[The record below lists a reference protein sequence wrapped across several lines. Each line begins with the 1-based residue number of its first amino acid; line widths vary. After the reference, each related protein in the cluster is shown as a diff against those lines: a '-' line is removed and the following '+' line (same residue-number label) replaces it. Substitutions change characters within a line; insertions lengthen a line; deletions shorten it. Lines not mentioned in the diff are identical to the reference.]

1 MLATAALTELSQ
13 LLSTLAD
20 LYGALAAHT
29 AAGHTVLA
37 LTSPSGPGLA
47 PPAAPP
53 VPDLHVPLLHVSGW
67 PLGQLDLSAN
77 HSLAGEWLA
86 DKAKKPHSLPTIISK
101 LRLWIMGLLAG
112 VATLF
117 LVVGGVRYLAAG
129 GDPSEVERA
138 KSSLKSALIGYALA
152 VLAPVLLTVLQS
164 IIGG

>member
-1 MLATAALTELSQ
+1 MLATAALTEISQ
-13 LLSTLAD
+13 LLSTLTD
-20 LYGALAAHT
+20 LYGSLAAHT
-29 AAGHTVLA
+29 AAGDTVLA
-37 LTSPSGPGLA
+37 LPSPSGPGLSPLV
-47 PPAAPP
+47 PPRH
-53 VPDLHVPLLHVSGW
+53 VPDLHVHGW
-67 PLGQLDLSAN
+67 PLTQLDLSA

-86 DKAKKPHSLPTIISK
+86 DKAKKPNSLPTIISK

>member
-1 MLATAALTELSQ
+1 MLATAALTEVSQ
-13 LLSTLAD
+13 LLSTFTD
-20 LYGALAAHT
+20 LYGGLAAHT
-29 AAGHTVLA
+29 ATGHTVLA
-37 LTSPSGPGLA
+37 LPSPSGSGVAPLA
-47 PPAAPP
+47 PPRH
-53 VPDLHVPLLHVSGW
+53 VPDLHMPGW
-67 PLGQLDLSAN
+67 PLAQLDLSS

-86 DKAKKPHSLPTIISK
+86 DKAKKPNSLPTIISK

>member
-1 MLATAALTELSQ
+1 MLATAAFTELSQ

-29 AAGHTVLA
+29 ATGHTVLTA
-37 LTSPSGPGLA
+37 PSPSGPDLS
-47 PPAAPP
+47 PPAAPH
-53 VPDLHVPLLHVSGW
+53 VPDPHVLGW
-67 PLGQLDLSAN
+67 PLAHLDLSAN